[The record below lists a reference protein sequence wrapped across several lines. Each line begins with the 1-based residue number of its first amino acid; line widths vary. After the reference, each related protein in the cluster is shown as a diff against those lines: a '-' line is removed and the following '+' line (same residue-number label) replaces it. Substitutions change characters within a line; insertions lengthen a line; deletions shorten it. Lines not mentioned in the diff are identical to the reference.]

1 MNSNYFYTHALHI
14 VKIIQ
19 ALALLV
25 ILWAAVKII
34 KHQFRKNLTS
44 ILLWLILPLLILT
57 GSIACAHNNQEQF
70 LKHRLSQ
77 QWHWESNNS
86 TQTLIIDAFQ
96 EKYTYQNKTGNTTPF
111 KCEKDLNT
119 GKCYYSIYLFD
130 YPKSG
135 YTAMVSI
142 DGLSAPKLHLSED
155 EIITLK

>member
-19 ALALLV
+19 AMALLV

-57 GSIACAHNNQEQF
+57 SSIACAQNNQEQF

-96 EKYTYQNKTGNTTPF
+96 EKYIYQNKTGNTTPF
-111 KCEKDLNT
+111 KCEKDLKS
-119 GKCYYSIYLFD
+119 GKNYCALYLFD

-142 DGLSAPKLHLSED
+142 DGLSAPKLHLSEN